1 MSTPTSAAS
10 PFGAG
15 TGQRG
20 RAQSL
25 GVTVVR
31 DLVAIIV
38 TGQVA
43 PGDLL
48 PPEAPLSEHFGVSR
62 TVIRE
67 SIKRLEEKGLIQAV
81 QGRGTVVKDAL
92 EWNVLDP
99 VVLSVLIEH
108 DATIGVLDEFA
119 VLRAALEGA
128 MAAAAA
134 EGTDEE
140 SVALLREAYARMEET
155 ADDTEAFGAADV
167 AFHELVMSMSRN
179 FLTENVTR
187 RLFRGALASERFSRN
202 QSPVVFEL
210 TLAEHKRILDAVE
223 AHDAEAAERAMRD
236 HITVAWQRRRPQDGS
251 TAQ

>member
-1 MSTPTSAAS
+1 MSTPS

-15 TGQRG
+15 AGQRG

-48 PPEAPLSEHFGVSR
+48 PPEAPLSDHFGVSR

-99 VVLSVLIEH
+99 VVLSVLIEN
-108 DATIGVLDEFA
+108 DATIGVLDQFA

-134 EGTDEE
+134 DGTDEKAVE
-140 SVALLREAYARMEET
+140 ELRAAYAHMEET
-155 ADDTEAFGAADV
+155 AEDVETFGAADV
-167 AFHELVMSMSRN
+167 AFHELVMSMSGN

-210 TLAEHKRILDAVE
+210 TLAEHKRILDAIE
-223 AHDAEAAERAMRD
+223 AHDSEAAERAMRD
-236 HITVAWQRRRPQDGS
+236 HITVAWQRRRPQDS
-251 TAQ
+251 SAAQ